1 MIFGKHINQYYKKY
15 WYLFV
20 GVFLSDAFVDIIQL
34 MIPLIIGNVISAY
47 SGTEVKAKEYYFS
60 YLRPFFGFDGGFVVS
75 QSGSIPF
82 YQTDFFITLI
92 TIALIGFI
100 IFFGRMGW
108 RFFSAQIGSHIERDL
123 RDEMFAHIQTLSL
136 GYYNQK
142 KVGGLLSFFTNDLS
156 TIKQCFSEALI
167 WVTDLT
173 VLGTLSFTFMAILSY
188 QLALY
193 TAIPLLVFIILGG
206 FIGKVE
212 SKKYTISS
220 DSFELLSDFT
230 EENLQGFS
238 VVKAFLKEQSRIE
251 SFKKLSLDSEKT
263 SVDYLR
269 YSSLIDLFI
278 NLVLS
283 VTFLLLYLLGA
294 MSIIDNTVPF
304 AGQITDIGKLTTFVG
319 YYDSLIWPMIA
330 GGMLIDLVSRG
341 NGSRKRI
348 AEILESQP
356 DIDDNDKER
365 RSSLKGD
372 IRFNHLTFTY
382 PDGQT
387 PSLNDVSFHVTPGMT
402 VGIIGRTGSGKS
414 TLVNLLPKLYNL
426 PRDMLYI
433 DGVDINDWNKS
444 DLREHTGYVL
454 QEGFLFS
461 GTIKENI
468 AFSEENLDVYDMD
481 KIEESAK
488 FANVHNDIIS
498 FPNGYDT
505 IVGEKGATLSG
516 GQRQRV
522 SIARAIYKNPEMLLL
537 DDSLSAVDAD
547 TEKAILQHIRSREV
561 KLTTFIIAHRISA
574 IEDADLI
581 LVLDQGNLVGM
592 GKHEELYENCR
603 LYHDLCE
610 LQKLEKEVK

>member
-15 WYLFV
+15 WYLFL
-20 GVFLSDAFVDIIQL
+20 GVFLSDAFVDVIQL

-47 SGTEVKAKEYYFS
+47 SNDAVIEKEYQFS
-60 YLRPFFGFDGGFVVS
+60 YLRPFFGFNGGFTVS
-75 QSGSIPF
+75 QSSSLPF
-82 YQTDFFITLI
+82 YHTDFFITLI
-92 TIALIGFI
+92 TIALIGFL

-108 RFFSAQIGSHIERDL
+108 RFFSAQIGSQIERDL
-123 RDEMFAHIQTLSL
+123 RDEMFLHIQTLSL

-142 KVGGLLSFFTNDLS
+142 KVGGLLSFFTNDLA

-193 TAIPLLVFIILGG
+193 TAIPLLLFIILGG

-212 SKKYTISS
+212 SKKYQISS
-220 DSFELLSDFT
+220 DSFENLSDFT

-251 SFKKLSLDSEKT
+251 SFKSLSSDAEKT
-263 SVDYLR
+263 SIDYLR

-283 VTFLLLYLLGA
+283 VTFLLLYFLGA
-294 MSIIDNTVPF
+294 ISIIDNSVPF
-304 AGQITDIGKLTTFVG
+304 AGQVTDIGKLTTFVG

-330 GGMLIDLVSRG
+330 GGLLIDLVSRG

-356 DIDDNDKER
+356 DIQDNDKVR
-365 RSSLKGD
+365 RDTLKGD

-382 PDGQT
+382 PDGQC
-387 PSLNDVSFHVTPGMT
+387 PSLNDISFHVTPGMT

-433 DGVDINDWNKS
+433 DGVDINDWNKC

-468 AFSEENLDVYDMD
+468 AFSEEELDVYDMD
-481 KIEESAK
+481 KIEKSAK
-488 FANVHNDIIS
+488 FANVHDDIIS
-498 FPNGYDT
+498 FVNGYDT

-522 SIARAIYKNPEMLLL
+522 SIARAIYKDPEMLLL

-547 TEKAILQHIRSREV
+547 TEKAILQHIRNREV

-592 GKHEELYENCR
+592 GKHDDLYSSCR

>member
-20 GVFLSDAFVDIIQL
+20 GVFLSDAYVDIIQL

-47 SGTEVKAKEYYFS
+47 SGTEVKAKEYHFS

-75 QSGSIPF
+75 ESNSIPF

-108 RFFSAQIGSHIERDL
+108 RFFSAQIGSRIERDL

-212 SKKYTISS
+212 SKKYKISS

-356 DIDDNDKER
+356 DIDDIDKER